1 LGRKILQTIG
11 SNLLLKDKK
20 LLIDLPKPYKLIEE
34 QKNEVDK
41 TLKMLEPQKES
52 DIKTQ
57 TYQLYASNP
66 RLSPVED

>member
-41 TLKMLEPQKES
+41 TLKMLEPQKEI

-57 TYQLYASNP
+57 IYQLYASNP
-66 RLSPVED
+66 RLSLVED